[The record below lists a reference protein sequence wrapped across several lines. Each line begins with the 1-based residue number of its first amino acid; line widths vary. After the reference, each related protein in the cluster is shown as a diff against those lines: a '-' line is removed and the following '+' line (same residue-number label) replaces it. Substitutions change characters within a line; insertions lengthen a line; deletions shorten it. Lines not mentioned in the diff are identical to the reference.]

1 MWLPVLSFED
11 GYGFTY
17 GVRFGFVDVLGR
29 RTRVSVPLTWGGERQ
44 ATVDVERRFTRGPFT
59 RIVADAGVTRRENP
73 ALEIGDRRAGVGVRA
88 ERAVSSWFRIGATG
102 RLADVQFGDIA
113 DRLRSAGVE
122 ATLDTRRDPA
132 FPRNA
137 VFATATVEHEW
148 FDHAEDTPRVLTD
161 VRGYVGVVRQVVF
174 VARVQQ
180 AWSANPLP
188 LFEQPLLGGA
198 ASLRGFP
205 LGYRIGDRL
214 AAASAE
220 LRMPITSP
228 LRVARTGIAVFTDA
242 GTVYGA
248 DESLTNATW
257 DRSVGA
263 GFFVTAPVLSMRI
276 DVAHGIDAGTRAHF
290 TFGLAF

>member
-1 MWLPVLSFED
+1 M
-11 GYGFTY
+11 
-17 GVRFGFVDVLGR
+17 
-29 RTRVSVPLTWGGERQ
+29 
-44 ATVDVERRFTRGPFT
+44 
-59 RIVADAGVTRRENP
+59 
-73 ALEIGDRRAGVGVRA
+73 
-88 ERAVSSWFRIGATG
+88 
-102 RLADVQFGDIA
+102 
-113 DRLRSAGVE
+113 
-122 ATLDTRRDPA
+122 
-132 FPRNA
+132 
-137 VFATATVEHEW
+137 
-148 FDHAEDTPRVLTD
+148 LTD

-205 LGYRIGDRL
+205 LGYRMGDRL

-248 DESLTNATW
+248 DERLANATMGQE
-257 DRSVGA
+257 RGSRA
-263 GFFVTAPVLSMRI
+263 FVTAPVLSMRI